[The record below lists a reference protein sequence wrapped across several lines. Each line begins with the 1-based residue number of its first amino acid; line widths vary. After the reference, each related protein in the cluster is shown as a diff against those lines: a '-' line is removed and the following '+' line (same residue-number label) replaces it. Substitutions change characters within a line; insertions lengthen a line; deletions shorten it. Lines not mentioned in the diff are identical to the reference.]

1 MPPSPRITIRL
12 TPALEALVSDR
23 VRQGTSVSDLVREAL
38 EAYLGVRQTP
48 RPTHTTSASASA
60 TAASDTLAD
69 NMSDIMSAAISD
81 VSDIRERLVQ
91 LEQRVEE
98 LSVSVRQSSRLSG
111 TQETLDTLTPR
122 ASDKMS
128 DTSRTQVEKVSS
140 IGTAFLSDT
149 RESSSTDLSDTDV
162 PPFDTSKFV
171 LGKLCPRGHEYHG
184 TGKTLRRLFRHVC
197 PACDVERTRAARKA
211 KREGGS

>member
-60 TAASDTLAD
+60 TTASDILAD
-69 NMSDIMSAAISD
+69 NMSDTMFAVMSD
-81 VSDIRERLVQ
+81 VSDIRERLTQ

-98 LSVSVRQSSRLSG
+98 LSASVRHNATMSD
-111 TQETLDTLTPR
+111 TQETLDIPAPQ
-122 ASDKMS
+122 ASDILS
-128 DTSRTQVEKVSS
+128 DTCRTQEERVSS
-140 IGTAFLSDT
+140 PEPATLSDT
-149 RESSSTDLSDTDV
+149 RESSFAVLPYTDI

-171 LGKLCPRGHEYHG
+171 LGKLCPRRHEYYG

-197 PACDVERTRAARKA
+197 PACDVERTREARKA
-211 KREGGS
+211 KREGAQ